1 MRLSNGNGL
10 GYEFDGKLEFS
21 SGTSALIECM
31 VAPPAV
37 GGRKAVID
45 LRVPSTSMPVLRP
58 ENPCTLESI
67 DATSGTKIY
76 LDEVWFRSITSEF
89 VPRRLAGSS
98 PILLTHVG
106 KLKIVREK
114 PDTSTAGV
122 HSDRKSTIR
131 FLLNDNEFLGQK
143 SLMMSIWNKLGEF
156 EDQLYQIDIPD
167 LGTVRFVREW
177 SKTTAM
183 DKNDVIVRSGFAA
196 VLDIEEASVS
206 RIDDIVAKFE
216 DALFVISILWRQR
229 VFMVGWCLDCR
240 DRTEEMWKNPLDP
253 LITKFVPEH
262 ERDFLVDQ
270 NFFEVIANAALKA
283 YFDLPPEL
291 KSIFKDFS
299 VGVSPFL
306 DLSTSQQF
314 MSLFQSL
321 EGCAGLS
328 KGQLLTA
335 EEEAANKALQLA
347 LESAKVGVDA
357 ATSARIDGLIKS
369 IHRPSLQQKL
379 NLVLSSWSINQYDL
393 WPLFGTEALPGLKNI
408 RDKLAHSG
416 SMGVYHQSL
425 DVANR
430 HFCILV
436 ERILIS
442 FLKLSL
448 EQTNAKDNSYS
459 RFRHDTDDEILNLRK
474 RAFKAKN

>member
-1 MRLSNGNGL
+1 
-10 GYEFDGKLEFS
+10 
-21 SGTSALIECM
+21 
-31 VAPPAV
+31 
-37 GGRKAVID
+37 VID

-58 ENPCTLESI
+58 ENPCSLESI
-67 DATSGTKIY
+67 DATSGTKIFLY
-76 LDEVWFRSITSEF
+76 EVWFRSITSEF

-114 PDTSTAGV
+114 SDTSTAGV

-131 FLLNDNEFLGQK
+131 FSLNDNEFLGQK
-143 SLMMSIWNKLGEF
+143 SLMMSIWKKLGEF
-156 EDQLYQIDIPD
+156 EDQLYRVEIPD

-196 VLDIEEASVS
+196 VLNIEEASVS

-229 VFMVGWCLDCR
+229 VFVVGWRLDCR
-240 DRTEEMWKNPLDP
+240 DRTEKTWKNPLDP

-262 ERDFLVDQ
+262 EREFLVDQ
-270 NFFEVIANAALKA
+270 KDFEVSANAALKA
-283 YFDLPPEL
+283 YFELPPEL

-299 VGVSPFL
+299 VGVAPFL

-314 MSLFQSL
+314 MSLFHSL

-328 KGQLLTA
+328 KGLLLTP
-335 EEEAANKALQLA
+335 EEKTANEVLQLA
-347 LESAKVGVDA
+347 LEKAKDGVDT
-357 ATSARIDGLIKS
+357 ATGARIDGLIRS

-379 NLVLSSWSINQYDL
+379 NLVLSSWSINQYYL
-393 WPLFGTEALPGLKNI
+393 WPLFGTESLPGLKNI
-408 RDKLAHSG
+408 RDRLAHSG
-416 SMGVYHQSL
+416 SMGVDHQSL

-442 FLKLSL
+442 LLKLPL
-448 EQTNAKDNSYS
+448 EQTNANGNGYS
-459 RFRHDTDDEILNLRK
+459 RFHRESHEEILDLRK
-474 RAFKAKN
+474 QAFKVEKSE